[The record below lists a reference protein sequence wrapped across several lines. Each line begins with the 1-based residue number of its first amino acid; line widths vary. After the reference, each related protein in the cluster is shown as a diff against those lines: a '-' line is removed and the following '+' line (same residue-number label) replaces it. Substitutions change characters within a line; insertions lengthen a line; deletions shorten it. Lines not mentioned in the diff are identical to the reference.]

1 MDGSSKVKYRPTK
14 TQLTM
19 TDLKT
24 MCDSLKAENRVLKK
38 ELRKAQED
46 RAWALVKLQ
55 EAQNENRQL
64 GMMITYLS
72 EKGEKKSGQHSRPPL
87 D

>member
-1 MDGSSKVKYRPTK
+1 MEGSSKVKYRPTK

-19 TDLKT
+19 TELKT

-55 EAQNENRQL
+55 EAQDQNRQL

-72 EKGEKKSGQHSRPPL
+72 EKGGRNAK
-87 D
+87 DA

>member
-1 MDGSSKVKYRPTK
+1 MEGSSKVKYRPTK

-19 TDLKT
+19 TELKT

-55 EAQNENRQL
+55 EAQDQNRQL

-72 EKGEKKSGQHSRPPL
+72 EKGGADAEIHSR
-87 D
+87 

>member
-1 MDGSSKVKYRPTK
+1 MEGSSKVKYRPTK

-19 TDLKT
+19 TELKT
-24 MCDSLKAENRVLKK
+24 LCDSLKAENRVLKK

-55 EAQNENRQL
+55 EAQDQNRQL
-64 GMMITYLS
+64 GMTITYLS
-72 EKGEKKSGQHSRPPL
+72 EKGGSDAESHSR
-87 D
+87 

>member
-1 MDGSSKVKYRPTK
+1 MEGSSIVKYRPNK

-19 TDLKT
+19 TELKT

-55 EAQNENRQL
+55 EAQDQNRQL
-64 GMMITYLS
+64 GMIMTYLS
-72 EKGEKKSGQHSRPPL
+72 EKGGSDAKIHSR
-87 D
+87 

>member
-1 MDGSSKVKYRPTK
+1 MEGSSKVKYKSTK

-19 TDLKT
+19 TELKT

-55 EAQNENRQL
+55 EAQDQNRQL

-72 EKGEKKSGQHSRPPL
+72 EKGGRNAK
-87 D
+87 DA

>member
-38 ELRKAQED
+38 DLRKAQED

-55 EAQNENRQL
+55 EAQDQNRQL

-72 EKGEKKSGQHSRPPL
+72 EKGEKKSG
-87 D
+87 

>member
-1 MDGSSKVKYRPTK
+1 MEGSSKVKYRPTK

-19 TDLKT
+19 TELKA
-24 MCDSLKAENRVLKK
+24 MCDSIKAENRILKK

-55 EAQNENRQL
+55 EAQDQNRQL

-72 EKGEKKSGQHSRPPL
+72 EKGGSDVESNPR
-87 D
+87 

>member
-1 MDGSSKVKYRPTK
+1 MEGSSKVKYRPTK

-19 TDLKT
+19 TELKT

-55 EAQNENRQL
+55 EAQDQNRQL

-72 EKGEKKSGQHSRPPL
+72 EKGWSDAEIHSR
-87 D
+87 

>member
-1 MDGSSKVKYRPTK
+1 MEGSSKVKYRPTK

-19 TDLKT
+19 TELKT
-24 MCDSLKAENRVLKK
+24 MCDSFKAENRVLKK

-55 EAQNENRQL
+55 EAQDQNRQL
-64 GMMITYLS
+64 CMMITYLS
-72 EKGEKKSGQHSRPPL
+72 EKGGSDAESNPR
-87 D
+87 

>member
-1 MDGSSKVKYRPTK
+1 MDGSSAIKYRPTK

-72 EKGEKKSGQHSRPPL
+72 EKGGKKSG
-87 D
+87 

>member
-1 MDGSSKVKYRPTK
+1 MEGSSKVKYKPTK
-14 TQLTM
+14 TKLTL
-19 TDLKT
+19 TELKT
-24 MCDSLKAENRVLKK
+24 LCDTLKAENRVLKK

-55 EAQNENRQL
+55 EAQDQNRQL

-72 EKGEKKSGQHSRPPL
+72 EKGGAKNG
-87 D
+87 

>member
-1 MDGSSKVKYRPTK
+1 MEGSSKVKYRPTK

-19 TDLKT
+19 TELKT
-24 MCDSLKAENRVLKK
+24 MYDSFKAENRVLKK

-55 EAQNENRQL
+55 EAQDQNRQL

-72 EKGEKKSGQHSRPPL
+72 EKGGFDVKSHSR
-87 D
+87 

>member
-1 MDGSSKVKYRPTK
+1 MEGSSKVKYKPTK

-19 TDLKT
+19 TELKT

-55 EAQNENRQL
+55 EAQDQNRQL

-72 EKGEKKSGQHSRPPL
+72 EKGGRNAK
-87 D
+87 DA

>member
-72 EKGEKKSGQHSRPPL
+72 EKGEKKSG
-87 D
+87 

>member
-1 MDGSSKVKYRPTK
+1 MEGSSKVKYRPTK

-19 TDLKT
+19 TELKT
-24 MCDSLKAENRVLKK
+24 LCDSLKAENRVLKK

-55 EAQNENRQL
+55 EAQDQNRQL

-72 EKGEKKSGQHSRPPL
+72 EEGGSDAESHSR
-87 D
+87 

>member
-1 MDGSSKVKYRPTK
+1 MEGSSKVKYRPTK

-19 TDLKT
+19 TELKT
-24 MCDSLKAENRVLKK
+24 LCDSLKAENRVLKK

-46 RAWALVKLQ
+46 RAWALIKLQ
-55 EAQNENRQL
+55 EAQDQNRQL

-72 EKGEKKSGQHSRPPL
+72 EKGGTNVKNDSR
-87 D
+87 

>member
-1 MDGSSKVKYRPTK
+1 MEGSSKVKYRPTK

-19 TDLKT
+19 TELKT

-55 EAQNENRQL
+55 EAQDQNRQL

-72 EKGEKKSGQHSRPPL
+72 EK
-87 D
+87 

>member
-1 MDGSSKVKYRPTK
+1 MEGSSKVKYRPTK

-19 TDLKT
+19 TELKT
-24 MCDSLKAENRVLKK
+24 MCDSFKAENRVLKK

-55 EAQNENRQL
+55 EAQDQNRQL

-72 EKGEKKSGQHSRPPL
+72 EKGESDAESNSR
-87 D
+87 

>member
-1 MDGSSKVKYRPTK
+1 MEGSSKVKYRPTK

-19 TDLKT
+19 TELKT

-46 RAWALVKLQ
+46 RAWSLVKLQ
-55 EAQNENRQL
+55 EAQDQNRQL

-72 EKGEKKSGQHSRPPL
+72 EV
-87 D
+87 

>member
-1 MDGSSKVKYRPTK
+1 MEGSSKIKYRPTK

-19 TDLKT
+19 TELKT

-55 EAQNENRQL
+55 EAQDQNRQL

-72 EKGEKKSGQHSRPPL
+72 EKGGAKSG
-87 D
+87 